1 MNAAFAIA
9 RRRAEQVRK
18 SSAPIKKVSMVL
30 PATIKQQ
37 EQKTPLQRCDNSS
50 AGKFKRCEH
59 YE

>member
-30 PATIKQQ
+30 PSTTKQQ

-50 AGKFKRCEH
+50 AGNVKTGAN